1 MERWRGAE
9 GAGHALLSAHKDEA
23 SGHDAGM
30 VVKEWRLL
38 QRAVYV
44 IDRMGALPTRTTLR
58 T

>member
-9 GAGHALLSAHKDEA
+9 GAGHALLSET
-23 SGHDAGM
+23 SGRDAGM
-30 VVKEWRLL
+30 VVNEWRLL

-44 IDRMGALPTRTTLR
+44 IDRTGALPTRTTLR